1 MTRFTDAFTRRGLLR
16 LGVAG
21 AALLTCPGPL
31 FRRRAFGQA
40 RAPHFFVMMFADG
53 GWDPTQTIDPHDPL
67 DESDGID
74 VDVPEAVSGLPPST
88 IATAGGLTYVSN
100 PTTRPAVD
108 AYFLAW
114 GSRTAIVNGIATR
127 STSHDQSRQLVL
139 TGALDASRADFA
151 VLAAHVNGSDLPLP
165 HLLVS
170 GESYGG
176 PFAGLS
182 GRLGGQMRDV
192 MAWNRLGDGRLAL
205 SAVGEA
211 HVRQA
216 LEWEQLLEQGL
227 PAHALTARVT
237 QFHDANGRAD
247 RMAQLAASLRI
258 DGSNGR
264 TLAASLATA
273 FRSGLAAS
281 VSIRPSGG
289 FDTHDDNTLQNAR
302 WNQVFTFLDNFVAEL
317 AAQPGVASASLLDE
331 TTVVFCSEFSRT
343 PKLNGDNG
351 KDHHPWAS
359 MILVGKGV
367 RGGTTVGLTDG
378 DQEGVPIDFATGQ
391 PSDTGQVL
399 DVANMVAGLVT
410 LAGGNPA
417 TYLPTVRPCTAFIA

>member
-1 MTRFTDAFTRRGLLR
+1 MERSNDTLSRRGLLR

-21 AALLTCPGPL
+21 AALLACPGPL
-31 FRRRAFGQA
+31 LRRRAFAQA
-40 RAPHFFVMMFADG
+40 RQPHFFVMMFADG

-67 DESDGID
+67 DTSDGID
-74 VDVPEAVSGLPPST
+74 VDVPESISGLPPST
-88 IATAGGLTYVSN
+88 LTTAGGLTYVSN

-114 GSRTAIVNGIATR
+114 GSRTAIVNGISTR

-139 TGALDASRADFA
+139 TGSLDASRADFA
-151 VLAAHVNGSDLPLP
+151 VLAAHANGGDLPLP
-165 HLLVS
+165 HLLLS

-182 GRLGGQMRDV
+182 GRLGGQMREV
-192 MAWNRLGDGRLAL
+192 MAWNRLDNRQLAL

-216 LEWEQLLEQGL
+216 LEWEQLLESGM
-227 PAHALTARVT
+227 PAHALSARVA

-258 DGSNGR
+258 DGGNGR
-264 TLAASLATA
+264 VLAASLATA
-273 FRSGLAAS
+273 FRSGLTAS
-281 VSIRPSGG
+281 VSVRPSGG
-289 FDTHDDNTLQNAR
+289 FDTHNDNTEQNAR
-302 WNQVFTFLDNFVAEL
+302 WNQVFTFLGDFVAEL
-317 AAQPGVASASLLDE
+317 AAQPGVAAASLLDE

-343 PKLNGDNG
+343 PQLNGDNG

-367 RGGTTVGLTDG
+367 RGGTIVGRTDG
-378 DQEGVPIDFATGQ
+378 DQEGVRIDFDTGQ

-399 DVANMVAGLVT
+399 DVGNMVAGLVT
-410 LAGGNPA
+410 LAGGNAA
-417 TYLPTVRPCTAFIA
+417 TYLPTIRPCTAFIV